1 MGSSQGNL
9 AGLRRNLVT
18 LDIACPECGEA
29 TDLTGSN
36 NAEGIVLACGRCG
49 HQWSRTS
56 EHSCDVCGSKD
67 LQTVPLAIVE
77 RSRGTQLSVVGT
89 RQITLCSV
97 CDHDRLATYHA
108 NRPNP
113 LMPENLPTVGE
124 EQMNG

>member
-1 MGSSQGNL
+1 MP
-9 AGLRRNLVT
+9 
-18 LDIACPECGEA
+18 LDFACPACGE
-29 TDLTGSN
+29 S
-36 NAEGIVLACGRCG
+36 AELSGEHAETGIVLTCGRCG
-49 HQWSRTS
+49 HQWARASDAV
-56 EHSCDVCGSKD
+56 CDRCGSDD

-89 RQITLCSV
+89 RRITLCSV
-97 CDHDRLATYHA
+97 CDDERLAAYHA